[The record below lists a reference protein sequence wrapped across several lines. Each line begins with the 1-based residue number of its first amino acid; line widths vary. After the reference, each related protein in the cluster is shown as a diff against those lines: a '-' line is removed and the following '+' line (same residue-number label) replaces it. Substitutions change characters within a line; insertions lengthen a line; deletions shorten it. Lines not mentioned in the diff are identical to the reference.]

1 MTSPSHLLRPF
12 TLRGLTLKN
21 RIVVSPMC
29 QYSSKDGFADDWHL
43 VHLGSRAVG
52 GAGLVI
58 TEASA
63 VSAEGRI
70 TRSDLGIWKDE
81 HVEMLARIVRFL
93 KSQGAA
99 AGIQLA
105 HAGRKACTTPPWTGG
120 KPVLPPDPE
129 AWTPVAPSAI
139 PFAEGY
145 AVPAKLDF
153 AGIGKLRDDF
163 RRAARRAVRAGFD
176 LIEIH
181 SAHGYLLHSF
191 LSPLSNRRT
200 DDYGGSLENR
210 CRLLVQVAADLRAVI
225 PETMPLLVRISA
237 SDWAEG
243 GWDLAQSIALA
254 KMLRE
259 AGVDLIDCSSGG
271 AVSDAKIPLGPLY
284 QVPFAEAIRRDAGIA
299 TGAVGMIREPAEAEG
314 ILAGGK
320 ADVILMARE
329 FLREPYWPIRAAKE
343 CGEKPIVPNQYGRAF
358 A

>member
-1 MTSPSHLLRPF
+1 MSSPSHLFSPF
-12 TLRGLTLKN
+12 TTRGLTLKN

-29 QYSSKDGFADDWHL
+29 QYSSTDGFAEDWHL

-52 GAGLVI
+52 GAALVI

-70 TRSDLGIWKDE
+70 TPDDLGIWKDE
-81 HVEMLARIVRFL
+81 HVEMLARIVRFM
-93 KSQGAA
+93 KSRGAA
-99 AGIQLA
+99 TGIQLA
-105 HAGRKACTTPPWTGG
+105 HAGRKASTTSPWTGG
-120 KPVLPPDPE
+120 KPLLKPDAG
-129 AWTPVAPSAI
+129 AWTPVAPSAL

-145 AVPAKLDF
+145 AVPQKLDF
-153 AGIGKLRDDF
+153 AGIGRLRDDF

-181 SAHGYLLHSF
+181 AAHGYLLHSF
-191 LSPLSNRRT
+191 LSPLSNHRT

-210 CRLLVQVAADLRAVI
+210 CRLLVQIASDLRAVI
-225 PETMPLLVRISA
+225 PETMPLFVRISA

-243 GWDLAQSIALA
+243 GWDLPQSIALA
-254 KMLRE
+254 RMLRE

-271 AVSDAKIPLGPLY
+271 TVSDAKIPVGPLY
-284 QVPFAEAIRRDAGIA
+284 QVPFAEAIRREAGIA
-299 TGAVGMIREPAEAEG
+299 TAAVGMIREPAEAED
-314 ILAGGK
+314 IIAGEK
-320 ADVILMARE
+320 ADLILMARE

-343 CGEKPIVPNQYGRAF
+343 LGQKPTVPDQYGRAF